1 VSFVVPDRDRWTLP
15 GLLRER
21 AAEHGERAF
30 LSFASDDAQ
39 ITYAE
44 ADERS
49 DRLAAGL
56 SALGVRRGG
65 SVLLMLGNRLEF
77 VLTWFALSK
86 LGAPHVPVNV
96 DYRGEFLEHLA
107 NTSQAR
113 LIVLESRFL
122 DTLAGSL
129 PRLPRL
135 RSVVTVGEAAQ
146 APAGVEL
153 RSFAELP
160 LDAAPPD
167 ESIGPAD
174 TGSIMFT
181 SGTTGRSKGALMPHA
196 SMHLLCE
203 RNGELLGMDEHSVY
217 SSELPLFHI
226 NAQMTVYG
234 ALLAGARAR
243 LEERF
248 SASRWLERIRACGA
262 THTSMLGVMVDFV
275 LAQPEAAGDRE
286 HELRSVWTVPCVP
299 QSVERFRERFG
310 IERLVTS
317 YGTTEVGMVANRVVE
332 PLAPASAGPVG
343 RDLYDVTIADPETDE
358 PVRSGESGEI
368 LVRSRLPWTIT
379 SGYFGM
385 PDRTASATRNL
396 WFHTGD
402 LGRFDEHGNLCFLDR
417 LQDRIRRRGENVA
430 SADVEQVL
438 GSHPAVAEAA
448 VVAVAADEKGGEDEI
463 KACLV
468 LGGSAAPFDAGGFWD
483 WCDERLPYFAV
494 PRYLELRERLP
505 KTPTEK
511 VIKHELRDSAGGRL
525 FDRGPAGLRA
535 RR

>member
-1 VSFVVPDRDRWTLP
+1 MSFVVPDRGRWALP
-15 GLLRER
+15 PLLRER
-21 AAEHGERAF
+21 AAEHGDRPF
-30 LSFASDDAQ
+30 LSFAADGAEISF
-39 ITYAE
+39 AE

-56 SALGVRRGG
+56 AALGVRRGDG
-65 SVLLMLGNRLEF
+65 VLLMLGNRLEF
-77 VLTWFALSK
+77 VLAWFALSK

-96 DYRGEFLEHLA
+96 EYRGEFLEHLA
-107 NTSQAR
+107 NTAQAR
-113 LIVLESRFL
+113 VIVLESRFL
-122 DTLAGSL
+122 DTLAASL
-129 PRLPRL
+129 PQLPEL
-135 RSVVTVGEAAQ
+135 RSVIVVGE
-146 APAGVEL
+146 PADPLPGLEL
-153 RSFAELP
+153 RSFGELP
-160 LDAAPPD
+160 LDAAPPA
-167 ESIGPAD
+167 EEIGPAD

-203 RNGELLGMDEHSVY
+203 RNGELLGMDGDSVY
-217 SSELPLFHI
+217 STELPLFHI

-234 ALLAGARAR
+234 ALISGARAR

-262 THTSMLGVMVDFV
+262 THTSMLGVMLEFV
-275 LAQPEAAGDRE
+275 LAQPPAAEDRD
-286 HELRSVWTVPCVP
+286 HELRSAWTVPCVP
-299 QSVERFRERFG
+299 GTVERFRERFG

-317 YGTTEVGMVANRVVE
+317 YGTTEVGMVANRIVE
-332 PLAPASAGPVG
+332 PSAPASAGPVG
-343 RDLYDVTIADPETDE
+343 DEYYDVAIANPETDE
-358 PVRSGESGEI
+358 PVPPGESGEI
-368 LVRSRLPWTIT
+368 LVRPRLPWTVT

-385 PDRTASATRNL
+385 PERSAAAMRNL

-438 GSHPAVAEAA
+438 GTHAAVAEAA
-448 VVAVAADEKGGEDEI
+448 VVAVAADAGGEDEI

-468 LGGSAAPFDAGGFWD
+468 LDVAASDFDAEEFWA
-483 WCDERLPYFAV
+483 WCDGRLPYFAV
-494 PRYLELRERLP
+494 PRYLDLRDELP

-511 VIKHELRDSAGGRL
+511 VLKHELRDSSGARL
-525 FDRGPAGLRA
+525 FDRGPGGRE
-535 RR
+535 RRR